1 MLSGPGLLKEAV
13 RMEEQQVG
21 NDSRLSLDQHFS
33 GGARRP
39 SSRLRHQSLDRRFTR
54 VTTEDSQA
62 VSQSLGQRTIGAD
75 DKLQAAARSVCASI
89 PVALSVHC
97 STDEPDRNL
106 DEPDE
111 SLELLSL
118 GQRTTCA
125 EGGLPTTLSTTVGSM
140 DDIVVLKQDCYSQ
153 PRWFNNSDCC
163 SSTTGLNHLKT
174 AVEQQD
180 NIVVPQRPAIA
191 SMHHSQG
198 RGQASVVLGQDCCN
212 QTDLYN
218 SDDCCLSNAGFHH
231 LNTTVEQQDNIVV
244 PQRSATASMHHD
256 QGTRRVPVVL
266 SYDCCELPNTS
277 SHSASISTKVDGWT
291 SDGFQSSSISRSA
304 GAQLRNTDKASR
316 TDIESGSAAHDTQA
330 RMDSNIGSTGSRPV
344 TLGWRPD
351 LSKEDDRAT
360 SHVGSIGHQSASGG
374 KSANHPDYASPDRP
388 KVVDVDLQVDLD
400 SWNVEKELVTYR
412 QGGPN
417 RFSTASYARK

>member
-62 VSQSLGQRTIGAD
+62 VSQSLGQRT
-75 DKLQAAARSVCASI
+75 
-89 PVALSVHC
+89 
-97 STDEPDRNL
+97 
-106 DEPDE
+106 
-111 SLELLSL
+111 
-118 GQRTTCA
+118 TCA

-140 DDIVVLKQDCYSQ
+140 DDIVVLKQDCSSQ

-163 SSTTGLNHLKT
+163 SS
-174 AVEQQD
+174 
-180 NIVVPQRPAIA
+180 
-191 SMHHSQG
+191 
-198 RGQASVVLGQDCCN
+198 
-212 QTDLYN
+212 
-218 SDDCCLSNAGFHH
+218 NAGFHH
-231 LNTTVEQQDNIVV
+231 LKTTVEQQDNIVV

-256 QGTRRVPVVL
+256 QGTRQVPVVL

-316 TDIESGSAAHDTQA
+316 TDMESGSAAHDTQA

-374 KSANHPDYASPDRP
+374 KSADHPDYASPDRP
-388 KVVDVDLQVDLD
+388 KVVDVGLQVDLD